1 VITSEEEPMPISII
15 RPTSRR
21 GRLAIAVA
29 TVAVALTALTA
40 CAPAAEPAKTVTLR
54 TLNDSGVTGTVSFA
68 ELGEKTTVGIVVE
81 PGGNPD
87 MPAHIHPGTC
97 DELTPQPKFPLE
109 NVRDGKSTTDVPASI
124 DELFAGG
131 LAVNIHRSNDDLKT
145 YTACVD
151 LQ

>member
-1 VITSEEEPMPISII
+1 MPIETRFPTI
-15 RPTSRR
+15 RPH
-21 GRLAIAVA
+21 RLAVAAATIAVA
-29 TVAVALTALTA
+29 LAVLMA
-40 CAPAAEPAKTVTLR
+40 CSAAAEPAKTVTLQ
-54 TLNDSGVTGTVSFA
+54 TLNGSGVTGTVTFGA
-68 ELGEKTTVGIVVE
+68 IREKTAVEIAVE

-97 DELTPQPKFPLE
+97 DDLTPQPKFPLE
-109 NVRDGKSTTDVPASI
+109 NVRNGSSKTVVPASM

-151 LQ
+151 LR